1 MTEVKRIVCLAS
13 SIKKG
18 GLCVAGK
25 EINDGA
31 IGDWIRP
38 IGDRPSEAVLSQE
51 WQKNDGSDLHVM
63 DIVDIPLIGH
73 QPNQF
78 QPENWLFDAQSQ
90 WMDAGG
96 FDSNNLMHLV
106 DPIEPLWH
114 NGSNSNHGT
123 NNRMR
128 SAITNTIPNSLRFV
142 FVDNLTIIVST
153 VHTNRRVDGIF
164 RHDGAD
170 YRLSVTDPQYRQEY
184 RTRRDGIYEFG
195 GCYLTVSVGELFDDG
210 YHYKLI
216 AAIIPREVQP

>member
-31 IGDWIRP
+31 VGNWIRP

-51 WQKNDGSDLHVM
+51 CRKDDGRDLRVM

-73 QPNQF
+73 RPNQF

-90 WMDAGG
+90 WMDAGS
-96 FDSNNLMHLV
+96 FDSNNLMQLV

-114 NGSNSNHGT
+114 NGSGTRHGT

-128 SAITNTIPNSLRFV
+128 SAITNTISNSLRFI
-142 FVDNLTIIVST
+142 FVDNLTIVR
-153 VHTNRRVDGIF
+153 TNHRVDGVF
-164 RHDGAD
+164 RHHGTD

-184 RTRRDGIYEFG
+184 RTRRDGNYGLG